1 MDIRMRILY
10 NTRRLGNCL
19 YKNTFEERFY
29 IMSTYID
36 ALIIFI
42 LCTLRFPSGLFD
54 ALHITCILLLFALFC
69 FLTVTKRRQLST
81 VWGLLALSVTL
92 LVPETAIYLP
102 LMCYPYF
109 YRKQYVMPILYL
121 LSIAN
126 LMIGTQDYSH
136 LLILSLILLSLYLA
150 YQTERR
156 ITLQNTINESRD
168 NNVEN
173 EMILKE
179 KNRQL
184 LENQDDQIYIATLRE
199 RNRIAREIHDNV
211 GHMLSRSILQVG
223 AMLAIC
229 KDETLKPH
237 LTTLKETLDTAMNSI
252 RNSVH
257 DLHDESVDLK
267 HALENLVENFSF
279 CAVQLECETSKHIPK
294 DVKYCF
300 LAITKEALN
309 NTIKHS
315 NATKVTITV
324 KEHPGFYQLLIEDNG
339 TKNSNQ
345 RTDADST
352 GIGLSNM
359 RERVDALHGIIHINQ
374 ENGFRIFVSVQK

>member
-1 MDIRMRILY
+1 
-10 NTRRLGNCL
+10 
-19 YKNTFEERFY
+19 
-29 IMSTYID
+29 MSTYID

-42 LCTLRFPSGLFD
+42 LCTLLFPFALFD

-69 FLTVTKRRQLST
+69 FITVAKRREAST
-81 VWGLLALSVTL
+81 ILGILALPITL
-92 LVPETAIYLP
+92 LIPETAIYLP
-102 LMCYPYF
+102 LICYPYF
-109 YRKQYVMPILYL
+109 SRKQYAILTLYL
-121 LSIAN
+121 LPIAN
-126 LMIGTQDYSH
+126 LIIRTQTYSH
-136 LLILSLILLSLYLA
+136 LLILPLILLSFYLA
-150 YQTERR
+150 HQTKRQ

-168 NNVEN
+168 YNKEN

-184 LENQDDQIYIATLRE
+184 LEQQNDQIYIATLKE

-237 LTTLKETLDTAMNSI
+237 LTTLKDSLDTAMNSI

-257 DLHDESVDLK
+257 DLHDESIDFN
-267 HALENLVENFSF
+267 HALENLIENFDF
-279 CAVQLECETSKHIPK
+279 CAVQLECETSKPIPK
-294 DVKYCF
+294 EVKYCF
-300 LAITKEALN
+300 LSITKEALN

-315 NATKVTITV
+315 NATKVNITV
-324 KEHPGFYQLLIEDNG
+324 KEHPGFYQLLVEDNG
-339 TKNSNQ
+339 TKKSSKNVENE
-345 RTDADST
+345 ST

-359 RERVDALHGIIHINQ
+359 KERVDALHGIIHIKND
-374 ENGFRIFVSVQK
+374 NGFRIFVSVQK

>member
-1 MDIRMRILY
+1 MINNCNNGFDKNVKKTERSIL
-10 NTRRLGNCL
+10 N
-19 YKNTFEERFY
+19 

-36 ALIIFI
+36 TLIIFI
-42 LCTLRFPSGLFD
+42 LCSLLFPANMFD
-54 ALHITCILLLFALFC
+54 ALHITCILFLFALFC
-69 FLTVTKRRQLST
+69 FITVTKNKKLLLIL
-81 VWGLLALSVTL
+81 GALALLITFII
-92 LVPETAIYLP
+92 PEMSAYLP
-102 LMCYPYF
+102 MLYYMYF
-109 YRKQYVMPILYL
+109 YRRQYIMPVLYILP
-121 LSIAN
+121 IAN
-126 LMIGTQDYSH
+126 WLFANHTLSNW
-136 LLILSLILLSLYLA
+136 LIVPLIALSWYLS
-150 YQTERR
+150 YQTAKGVE
-156 ITLQNTINESRD
+156 LQNSLNISRD
-168 NNVEN
+168 DSVEH
-173 EMILKE
+173 ELVLKE

-184 LENQDDQIYIATLRE
+184 LENQDDQIYIATLKE

-267 HALENLVENFSF
+267 NALESLVDNFTF
-279 CAVQLECETSKHIPK
+279 CSVQLDCEISKHIPK

-309 NTIKHS
+309 NTMKHS
-315 NATKVTITV
+315 NATKVTVTV
-324 KEHPGFYQLLIEDNG
+324 KEHPAFYQLLIEDNG
-339 TKNSNQ
+339 TKNSEKN
-345 RTDADST
+345 TAIDTS

-359 RERVDALHGIIHINQ
+359 KERVENLHGIIHINV
-374 ENGFRIFVSVQK
+374 ENGFRIFVSIQK